1 MIPTVRTAAALLP
14 QGAALAADLAQVA
27 APRTVGAATTAGVGK
42 GGAVIAAAAAA
53 LPSAKKTSASKT
65 RRSSGAGYASA
76 SKGTSKSGTAKK
88 ASSSRSTGALAF
100 LDDPRLSIE
109 EKLFRFMMYVQ
120 DRFDRD
126 VEQKMKEAAGKK
138 TAASSGSS
146 GAKKRKGGPFAK
158 LAGALKTAFP
168 ALGMSMELLNDK
180 NVQALVKT
188 LGGPALA
195 AGAAAMGFPGLAPVL
210 AKAGPQ
216 LTGVAF
222 DLAAAFKDAPAGG
235 STGGSTGG
243 TGSTGSTG
251 SADSPEID
259 RKKMMELQ
267 YAMEKQKEMFTLVS
281 NVLRSL
287 HDMKM
292 SAVHNIRS

>member
-1 MIPTVRTAAALLP
+1 MIPSVRTGAALLS

-27 APRTVGAATTAGVGK
+27 APRTIRAAGTAGAGK

-53 LPSAKKTSASKT
+53 LPSAKKTSARKT
-65 RRSSGAGYASA
+65 RRSSGAGYASGA
-76 SKGTSKSGTAKK
+76 KGTSKSGAAKK
-88 ASSSRSTGALAF
+88 PSSSRSTGALAF

-138 TAASSGSS
+138 ASGASGSS
-146 GAKKRKGGPFAK
+146 GAKKKKGGPFAK

-195 AGAAAMGFPGLAPVL
+195 AGATAMGFPGLAPVL

-216 LTGVAF
+216 LAGVAF
-222 DLAAAFKDAPAGG
+222 DLAAAFEDAPAGG
-235 STGGSTGG
+235 STGGTS
-243 TGSTGSTG
+243 GSTGSTG

-267 YAMEKQKEMFTLVS
+267 YAMEKQKETFTLVS

>member
-1 MIPTVRTAAALLP
+1 MIPSVRTGAALLS

-27 APRTVGAATTAGVGK
+27 APRTIRAASAAGVGK

-53 LPSAKKTSASKT
+53 LPSAKKTSAKKT
-65 RRSSGAGYASA
+65 RRSSGAGYASGA
-76 SKGTSKSGTAKK
+76 KGTTKSGAAKK
-88 ASSSRSTGALAF
+88 PSSSRSTGALAF

-126 VEQKMKEAAGKK
+126 VEQKMKEAAGK
-138 TAASSGSS
+138 ASGTSGSS
-146 GAKKRKGGPFAK
+146 GAKKKKGGPFAK

-168 ALGMSMELLNDK
+168 ALGMSMEILNDK

-216 LTGVAF
+216 LAGVAF
-222 DLAAAFKDAPAGG
+222 DLAAAFKDAPASG
-235 STGGSTGG
+235 SSGTGG
-243 TGSTGSTG
+243 TGGTGSTG